1 MMQKKILI
9 VLTALF
15 LMLLSAC
22 SSSNSSTSGSQ
33 TEGESTGGAG
43 AEETSGKQEVVFWH
57 AMSGELE
64 TVLNDIAADFN
75 ESQDTIEVKPI
86 FQGTYEEALTKFN
99 TVAGTE
105 DAPTIMQVFE
115 VGTKYMIDSG
125 HIQPVQKFIDEENY
139 DTSQWEK
146 NISNYYTVDGEQYSM
161 PFNSSTPVLI
171 YNKDAFEAAGLDP
184 EKAPMTYSEL
194 KDAAKKLTKA
204 EGGETSQ
211 YGFSILNYGWFFEE
225 LLAEQGGHYVD
236 NENGRAGN
244 ATKATFNDDL
254 GLNVFQLISDMHKE
268 GTYYNVGQN
277 WDDMRAAFQS
287 GKMAMYLDSSAG
299 VKAIV
304 DNADFEVGVSYLPI
318 PDDSERNGVIIGGA
332 SVWMSSGIAEEKQK
346 AAWEFMKY
354 LTTPEV
360 QAEWHV
366 KTGYFAINPA
376 AYDEDVVTQ
385 EWEKYP
391 QLKVT
396 VDQLRDTKTNTA
408 TQGALISVFPES
420 RQKVVTAMESLYQ
433 GMDPQEALDQAAE
446 ETNRAL
452 EVANKKQGN

>member
-1 MMQKKILI
+1 MKKKLLI
-9 VLTALF
+9 VISALF
-15 LMLLSAC
+15 LLLLGAC
-22 SSSNSSTSGSQ
+22 STSTNSNSS
-33 TEGESTGGAG
+33 ESDVKGDG
-43 AEETSGKQEVVFWH
+43 EETGSTGKQEVVFWH

-64 TVLNDIAADFN
+64 TVLNDIVADFN
-75 ESQDTIEVKPI
+75 KSQDNIEVKPI
-86 FQGTYEEALTKFN
+86 FQGTYEESLTKFN
-99 TVAGTE
+99 SVAGTD

-125 HIQPVQKFIDEENY
+125 KIQPVQKFIDEDNY
-139 DTSQWEK
+139 DTSQWEE

-161 PFNSSTPVLI
+161 PFNSSTPILI
-171 YNKDAFEAAGLDP
+171 YNKDAFKEAGLDP

-194 KDAAKKLTKA
+194 KEAAKKLTKK
-204 EGGETSQ
+204 EGGETTR

-225 LLAEQGGHYVD
+225 MLAEQGGHYVD
-236 NENGRAGN
+236 NENGRKGN
-244 ATKATFNDDL
+244 AEKATFNDEK
-254 GLNVFQLISDMHKE
+254 GLKVFNLISEMYNE

-287 GKMAMYLDSSAG
+287 GKIAMYLDSSAG
-299 VKAIV
+299 IKAMV
-304 DNADFEVGVSYLPI
+304 DNSDFEVGASYLPI
-318 PDDSERNGVIIGGA
+318 PDDSEREGVIIGGA
-332 SVWMSSGIAEEKQK
+332 SIWMSSGIDEEKQK

-366 KTGYFAINPA
+366 KSGYFAINPA
-376 AYDEDVVTQ
+376 AYEQDIVKE

-396 VDQLRDTKTNTA
+396 VDQLAETKKSTA

-420 RQKVVTAMESLYQ
+420 RQKVVTAMENLYQ
-433 GMDPQEALDQAAE
+433 GMDPKEALDQAAE